1 MRAAAALLALLT
13 VLPASAPSALA
24 ATERPEAQMLLDLD
38 LLREADPRAH
48 REMPVAR
55 SVRLLEFLKRLQTP
69 AAARPDG
76 DGRPAPREAC

>member
-1 MRAAAALLALLT
+1 MRAAAPLLALLAVLT
-13 VLPASAPSALA
+13 VSAPAALA
-24 ATERPEAQMLLDLD
+24 ATDHPEAQMLLDLD

-69 AAARPDG
+69 ATARPNG